1 MGYKIERD
9 EVKRLV
15 RVNVFGPLGQDVRIQ
30 VLMEVF
36 NVLTQFGYSSVLVDV
51 REVKIDPD
59 EPVSNAHE
67 LVDFMKRIGFKPDVK
82 MAFVY
87 SESVIHR
94 KYFETVSNMQGLNIK
109 YAESHD
115 QAYEWL
121 DV

>member
-82 MAFVY
+82 MALC
-87 SESVIHR
+87 IQ
-94 KYFETVSNMQGLNIK
+94 NL
-109 YAESHD
+109 
-115 QAYEWL
+115 
-121 DV
+121 